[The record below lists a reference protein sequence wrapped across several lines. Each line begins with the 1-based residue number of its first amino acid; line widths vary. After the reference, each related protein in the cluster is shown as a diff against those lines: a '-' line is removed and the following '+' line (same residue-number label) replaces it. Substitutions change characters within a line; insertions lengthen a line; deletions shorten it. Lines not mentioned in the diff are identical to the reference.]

1 MLRAM
6 MTGLAENWLFSPE
19 SFSIKEESQYLV
31 DCFID
36 MIKHSVNMRISA
48 LS

>member
-19 SFSIKEESQYLV
+19 SFSIKDECQYLV
-31 DCFID
+31 DSFID
-36 MIKHSVNMRISA
+36 MIKHSANMRISA
-48 LS
+48 PS